1 MRYVII
7 LLVLFVL
14 PVQAQDKLTVA
25 TWNIRNISDNSRSDA
40 ELGIISL
47 IIFRYDFIA
56 LQEVL
61 DEAVITRIESI
72 LKNDFQADYDI
83 EVSDQVG
90 NNKKERY
97 AFIWRTDKVTKVSDG
112 VSYNDVGNKFEREPF
127 CGHFKAG
134 NFDFKPCTIHLLFG
148 DNKAHRRPELKLLD
162 DVYRATKAESSEDDI
177 LIMGDFNFDPDDSGW
192 SELKAEDN
200 MKHAIDPPLK
210 TTIAD
215 VSLYDNIWW
224 PDSSHEVIETSG
236 EVFEWDELMY
246 PPGSRKEANRLTSDH
261 RPVSIS
267 VNLPSS
273 DDD

>member
-1 MRYVII
+1 M
-7 LLVLFVL
+7 
-14 PVQAQDKLTVA
+14 
-25 TWNIRNISDNSRSDA
+25 
-40 ELGIISL
+40 
-47 IIFRYDFIA
+47 
-56 LQEVL
+56 
-61 DEAVITRIESI
+61 
-72 LKNDFQADYDI
+72 
-83 EVSDQVG
+83 
-90 NNKKERY
+90 
-97 AFIWRTDKVTKVSDG
+97 
-112 VSYNDVGNKFEREPF
+112 
-127 CGHFKAG
+127 
-134 NFDFKPCTIHLLFG
+134 
-148 DNKAHRRPELKLLD
+148 
-162 DVYRATKAESSEDDI
+162 YRATKAESSEDDI

-215 VSLYDNIWW
+215 VSFYDNIWW

-267 VNLPSS
+267 VKLPSS